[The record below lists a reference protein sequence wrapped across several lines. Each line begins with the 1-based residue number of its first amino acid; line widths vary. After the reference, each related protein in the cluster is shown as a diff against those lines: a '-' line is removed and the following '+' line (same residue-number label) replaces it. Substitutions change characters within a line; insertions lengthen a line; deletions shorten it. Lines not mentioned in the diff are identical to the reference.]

1 MSTLLG
7 TRFRNASHIRRRLI
21 TIRNIIIFTLQT
33 LCFFFRFKARKINS
47 YFRWAYISNIHFT
60 LSICVLRTK
69 KLIVEVMRVQQGET
83 LTQILETPATKQ
95 QEMEHLRL
103 QKNRVDVDKKKSS
116 AVQRSSSAVGD
127 SK

>member
-1 MSTLLG
+1 M
-7 TRFRNASHIRRRLI
+7 
-21 TIRNIIIFTLQT
+21 
-33 LCFFFRFKARKINS
+33 FFFRFKARKINS
-47 YFRWAYISNIHFT
+47 CFRWAYISNIHFT
-60 LSICVLRTK
+60 LLVCVLRTK